1 MSKPFRKTLYIYCDG
16 LSQKSVHELADE
28 LNMYFFDVDVHGDT
42 ILAAEPVNQARYD
55 DAWKTL
61 DRYGVKVT

>member
-1 MSKPFRKTLYIYCDG
+1 MSKHFVKKLHIDCDG

-28 LNMYFFDVDVHGDT
+28 LKMYFFAVDVHGDT

-55 DAWKTL
+55 DAWKAF
-61 DRYGVKVT
+61 DHYGVKVT

>member
-16 LSQKSVHELADE
+16 LSQKSVLELADE
-28 LNMYFFDVDVHGDT
+28 LNMYFFAVDVHGDT

-55 DAWKTL
+55 DAWKTF